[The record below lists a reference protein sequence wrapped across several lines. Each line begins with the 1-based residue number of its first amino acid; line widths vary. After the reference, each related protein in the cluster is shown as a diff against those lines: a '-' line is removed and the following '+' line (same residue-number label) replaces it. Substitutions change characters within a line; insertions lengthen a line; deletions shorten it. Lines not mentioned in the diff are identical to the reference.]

1 MKNTKGDRDHWG
13 SQGPPEK
20 IDVGHWD
27 SVNGLP
33 KQVYSIVENGA
44 NKFNEAMFLD
54 GIKHVPHEEAKDKV
68 MDAISEFLIKTANN
82 ENIHYS
88 KLEQMYLAAPINLF
102 YNPTISITEG
112 KCEIAIDVKPDYFH
126 AANAVHGS
134 VYFKMLDDAAF
145 FAANSIVED
154 VFVLTGSFET
164 KFLRPI
170 SEGELIAKGELLK
183 NLGNKLEARAKL
195 YDQGGK
201 LIATGSGW
209 FIKSKINLEEI
220 PSFKI

>member
-1 MKNTKGDRDHWG
+1 MT
-13 SQGPPEK
+13 E
-20 IDVGHWD
+20 
-27 SVNGLP
+27 
-33 KQVYSIVENGA
+33 
-44 NKFNEAMFLD
+44 
-54 GIKHVPHEEAKDKV
+54 
-68 MDAISEFLIKTANN
+68 
-82 ENIHYS
+82 HYK

-102 YNPTISITEG
+102 YNPTISIAEG
-112 KCEIAIDVKPDYFH
+112 KCEIIIDVKQDYFH

-170 SEGELIAKGELLK
+170 SEGKLIAKGELLK

-195 YDQGGK
+195 YDQNGK

-209 FIKSKINLEEI
+209 FIKSKINLEGI

>member
-1 MKNTKGDRDHWG
+1 M
-13 SQGPPEK
+13 
-20 IDVGHWD
+20 
-27 SVNGLP
+27 
-33 KQVYSIVENGA
+33 
-44 NKFNEAMFLD
+44 NKD
-54 GIKHVPHEEAKDKV
+54 YK
-68 MDAISEFLIKTANN
+68 
-82 ENIHYS
+82 
-88 KLEQMYLAAPINLF
+88 KLEQMYLSAPINKF
-102 YNPTISITEG
+102 YKPIISITEG
-112 KCEIAIDVKPDYFH
+112 KCEIEIDVKQDFFH

-170 SEGELIAKGELLK
+170 SVGKLIGKGELLK

-195 YDQGGK
+195 YDQEGK
-201 LIATGSGW
+201 LIAVGSGW
-209 FIKSKINLEEI
+209 FIKSKINLGGI